1 MNIVF
6 LAPHC
11 RISGGVKVIFRL
23 AQGLVDRG
31 HSVTVLVR
39 KYNPLQLQAWFS
51 YDKVSIQQMDEYE
64 TIPQCDVVVNYGDG
78 GSFLRIPPNAKHV
91 LFLQNFGVHDLI
103 SEKIAILYPY
113 HAIIVVSNWL
123 AEICHSADTS
133 NVFVVHP
140 GVDQIFLEKHNE
152 PVVGATA
159 NVGSLWHKEP
169 WKNTVLFEAAMLL
182 LRKKIAIKPV
192 LLSATITSI
201 PVWKE
206 NNLPYSIIVDPP
218 QQTLPALYESC
229 PVWVSPSMHEGF
241 GLTTLEAMACGC
253 AVVTVRNLGL
263 DGFLQNKRN
272 CYVVRD
278 NKEAVANAVL
288 ELLTNRSIRAEIVKA
303 GKALAGQFTW
313 QKAIGAFHNALLD
326 VVKK

>member
-39 KYNPLQLQAWFS
+39 KYSPLQLQTWFNF
-51 YDKVSIQQMDEYE
+51 DKVSVQQMDEYE

-78 GSFLRIPPNAKHV
+78 GSFLRIPPRAKHV
-91 LFLQNFGVHDLI
+91 LFLQNFGVHDPI
-103 SEKIAILYPY
+103 CEKIAILYPY
-113 HAIIVVSNWL
+113 HAVITVSNWL
-123 AEICHSADTS
+123 ADICRSAGTGS
-133 NVFVVHP
+133 VFVVNP
-140 GVDQIFLEKHNE
+140 GIDQIFLDKRTE
-152 PVVGATA
+152 PVIGGVA
-159 NVGSLWHKEP
+159 NIGSLWHKES
-169 WKNTVLFEAAMLL
+169 WKNTTLFEAAMLL
-182 LRKKIAIKPV
+182 LRKKTAIKPV

-201 PVWKE
+201 PVWEE
-206 NNLPYSIIVDPP
+206 NGLPYSVIVDPP
-218 QQTLPALYESC
+218 QQMLPALYESC

-263 DGFLQNKRN
+263 DGFLQNKKN
-272 CYVVRD
+272 CYAVRD
-278 NKEAVANAVL
+278 DKESVTNAAL
-288 ELLTNRSIRAEIVKA
+288 ELLTNKNIRADIVKA
-303 GKALAGQFTW
+303 GKTLASSFTW
-313 QKAIGAFHNALLD
+313 QKSINAFHNALLD
-326 VVKK
+326 IVA